1 MVGPAAKREGVAH
14 LRAVM
19 GLSERR
25 ACALL
30 GADRTTIR
38 YRSRRPPEIELR
50 APIRDL
56 ANARKRFGY
65 RRLFI
70 LLRQA
75 GEPSGVNRIYRLY
88 REEGLSVR
96 KRRSRKRAVGT
107 RAPIPIEA
115 KANARWS
122 LDFVHDQLASG
133 RRFRVLNIVDDGTRE
148 GSFAN
153 FYCGIDAG
161 YAGWVQGGRNSTM
174 IEFKGSHFERE
185 VILWGVRW
193 YVAYP
198 ISYRQLEEMM
208 EERGVEVDHSTL
220 NRWVVKYAP
229 ELDRQFRSRK
239 RPVGSSWRLDETYV
253 KIKGSWKYL
262 YRAVD
267 KAGATVDFLLTAKRD
282 RKAALRFLRRAIGQN
297 GAPKKITI
305 DKSGANTAAIE
316 SYNAAHQ
323 SDIEIRRRKYLN
335 NIVEQDHRAIKRVAR
350 PTLGFKSFCSAAA
363 TLAGVEL
370 MHMIRKG
377 QLRTTGKL
385 RPAKQFYALA
395 A

>member
-1 MVGPAAKREGVAH
+1 MV
-14 LRAVM
+14 
-19 GLSERR
+19 
-25 ACALL
+25 
-30 GADRTTIR
+30 D
-38 YRSRRPPEIELR
+38 
-50 APIRDL
+50 
-56 ANARKRFGY
+56 
-65 RRLFI
+65 
-70 LLRQA
+70 
-75 GEPSGVNRIYRLY
+75 
-88 REEGLSVR
+88 
-96 KRRSRKRAVGT
+96 
-107 RAPIPIEA
+107 
-115 KANARWS
+115 
-122 LDFVHDQLASG
+122 
-133 RRFRVLNIVDDGTRE
+133 
-148 GSFAN
+148 
-153 FYCGIDAG
+153 
-161 YAGWVQGGRNSTM
+161 
-174 IEFKGSHFERE
+174 FKGSHFERD

-229 ELDRQFRSRK
+229 ELDRQFRSCK

-253 KIKGSWKYL
+253 KIKGTWEYL

-282 RKAALRFLRRAIGQN
+282 RKAALRFLRRAIDQN
-297 GAPKKITI
+297 GAPTKITI

-316 SYNAAHQ
+316 SYNAEHKA
-323 SDIEIRRRKYLN
+323 DIKIRRRKYLN
-335 NIVEQDHRAIKRVAR
+335 NIVEQDHRAIKRVTR
-350 PTLGFKSFCSAAA
+350 PSLGFKSFRSAAA

-377 QLRTTGKL
+377 QLQTTGYV